1 MMSTPAVFLDLQ
13 GTLGGEGLGDIIDFS
28 FFPGAVEAIR
38 QLNQAGLLAI
48 IITNQSHISKGILT
62 QKDFEHRMGQLK
74 NELAASDAHLDAVYC
89 CPHSLIDG
97 CNCRKPLAGM
107 LLQARQD
114 FDLELNRCYVVGDT
128 GAWDMALANT
138 TGCAGVLVRTGLGE
152 SSLAE
157 YRHTWQNITP
167 DYIADDI
174 LTAVSW
180 ILQREAG
187 K

>member
-1 MMSTPAVFLDLQ
+1 
-13 GTLGGEGLGDIIDFS
+13 
-28 FFPGAVEAIR
+28 
-38 QLNQAGLLAI
+38 
-48 IITNQSHISKGILT
+48 
-62 QKDFEHRMGQLK
+62 
-74 NELAASDAHLDAVYC
+74 
-89 CPHSLIDG
+89 
-97 CNCRKPLAGM
+97 
-107 LLQARQD
+107 
-114 FDLELNRCYVVGDT
+114 
-128 GAWDMALANT
+128 MALANT